1 MSWKTRQ
8 HKSLVKKRT
17 KLALAVLAVLVSLLL
32 LSQIIQFISL
42 LTRPL
47 NSEISSKNYTWN
59 GEFTLNFVT
68 NTKPLSLVSFSPQ
81 DRKVTILTIPDATLV
96 DVPGGFGKWQIRA
109 IHQLGGENLVKS
121 SVSQFLGIPVDGF
134 SSHNLVDH
142 FRGNLFSGM
151 KILPE
156 LHSDLTGFEL
166 VRLKLGLLQVRFDRI
181 NQIDLE
187 KLSVLE
193 KQKLADGSEVFIVDP
208 IRLDSV
214 MSDLEDPKIK
224 SENLSVAI
232 FNATEYPLLA
242 AKTKRLI
249 TNMGGNVIVTQNAPR
264 KVEKSYVDFGSTV
277 VEGEKS
283 KTLDRLKQIFDLG
296 CSKDPKC
303 DKISVADLGLAAS
316 RAQIIVILGED
327 FK

>member
-109 IHQLGGENLVKS
+109 IHQLGG
-121 SVSQFLGIPVDGF
+121 GI
-134 SSHNLVDH
+134 
-142 FRGNLFSGM
+142 
-151 KILPE
+151 
-156 LHSDLTGFEL
+156 
-166 VRLKLGLLQVRFDRI
+166 
-181 NQIDLE
+181 
-187 KLSVLE
+187 
-193 KQKLADGSEVFIVDP
+193 
-208 IRLDSV
+208 
-214 MSDLEDPKIK
+214 
-224 SENLSVAI
+224 
-232 FNATEYPLLA
+232 
-242 AKTKRLI
+242 
-249 TNMGGNVIVTQNAPR
+249 
-264 KVEKSYVDFGSTV
+264 
-277 VEGEKS
+277 
-283 KTLDRLKQIFDLG
+283 
-296 CSKDPKC
+296 
-303 DKISVADLGLAAS
+303 
-316 RAQIIVILGED
+316 
-327 FK
+327 